1 MRKLGISSE
10 MRPPDVNVMK
20 VYNDIFNSPLGSA
33 HCKAFRAL
41 FTVHCP
47 QPTIEVD
54 DIEP

>member
-33 HCKAFRAL
+33 HCKPFRAL

-47 QPTIEVD
+47 QPTIEVE